1 MIKNQRPFKPI
12 GRVKVY
18 RVDQKVEFGDGSRL
32 GLSGDK
38 ISHLLLRKI
47 KCQDFFCQCCIPL
60 NVTFVQYTW
69 CADNNCVGV
78 FLLFGCK
85 MYITAKQVSTA
96 AKSSWRPF
104 LLYIIVDT
112 ISDFTCKM

>member
-1 MIKNQRPFKPI
+1 MIKNKWPFKPI

-47 KCQDFFCQCCIPL
+47 KCQDFFVNAVFPL
-60 NVTFVQYTW
+60 
-69 CADNNCVGV
+69 
-78 FLLFGCK
+78 
-85 MYITAKQVSTA
+85 M
-96 AKSSWRPF
+96 
-104 LLYIIVDT
+104 
-112 ISDFTCKM
+112 